1 LLGWLFF
8 FGHQYICL
16 CSSPQV
22 NQRHGLRLSSHGA
35 FLRPILGRPN
45 LTVRSDAHVDRLH
58 LTAQAAGGGGGGGA
72 VRCEGVVVRD
82 TGGRSAGECLSR
94 GSGGGGGAGEGR
106 LIRAHKE
113 VVLAAGAIGSP
124 HLLQCSG
131 VGPPELLRDNGVK
144 PIVALPG
151 VGVS

>member
-72 VRCEGVVVRD
+72 VHF
-82 TGGRSAGECLSR
+82 LSR